1 MTRTFV
7 AGKATARQREIY
19 GIVLR
24 AQETGKVLVQS
35 GMRACDVDAV
45 VRKII
50 GDAGYGKCFG
60 HGTGHGVGRRV
71 HERPRLSRN
80 DNSILQINTVV
91 TVEPGIYDPAFGGV
105 RIEDMVAVTAYGCN
119 VMTLAPRALME
130 VAG

>member
-1 MTRTFV
+1 LWRE
-7 AGKATARQREIY
+7 KRQLRQREIY
-19 GIVLR
+19 GIVSR
-24 AQETGKVLVQS
+24 AQETGKALVQS
-35 GMRACDVDAV
+35 NMRACDVDAV

-50 GDAGYGKCFG
+50 ADAGYGTCFG

-80 DNSILQINTVV
+80 DNSILQTNTVV

-105 RIEDMVAVTAYGCN
+105 RIEDMVAVTVDGCN
-119 VMTLAPRALME
+119 VMTQAPRALME